1 MDQTISG
8 AVCTGLHGSGIHH
21 GLFGSYLQ
29 SIEVLD
35 SYGEHHY
42 CSITEDTD
50 LFHAQQLSLG
60 ALGIITCMEV
70 EIYPMFHL
78 KEIQYPMLYSDLF
91 PNSTSTSTSPTFI
104 QSTTSPI
111 SIQLDSKLDRKL
123 SNKSDEKID
132 EDIKRE
138 VRIKEKN
145 GKIYDEILKSDHF
158 RCFYF
163 PYTNRIWATHILASK
178 DPVSVSSRTCWSRIR
193 TRIDD
198 FIGHQILESLYY
210 LSGYFPNSL
219 SPVPHVNKFYRH
231 YFFNQN
237 TLRCDKSYKILTFD
251 CLFKQYVNEWC
262 IPIDAVE
269 EALTK
274 LKEIQGSA
282 DVTAHFPI
290 EIRFTSGDDI
300 WLSPSY
306 QRDSAWIGIIMYRPF
321 GKDIPYKSYFKKY
334 EQLMHSLG
342 GRPHWAKAF
351 NLETELLSAKYPRW
365 KDWLRVRQRMDP
377 HHLFINSFLS
387 RVLDISINPS

>member
-1 MDQTISG
+1 
-8 AVCTGLHGSGIHH
+8 
-21 GLFGSYLQ
+21 
-29 SIEVLD
+29 
-35 SYGEHHY
+35 
-42 CSITEDTD
+42 
-50 LFHAQQLSLG
+50 
-60 ALGIITCMEV
+60 
-70 EIYPMFHL
+70 
-78 KEIQYPMLYSDLF
+78 
-91 PNSTSTSTSPTFI
+91 
-104 QSTTSPI
+104 
-111 SIQLDSKLDRKL
+111 
-123 SNKSDEKID
+123 
-132 EDIKRE
+132 
-138 VRIKEKN
+138 
-145 GKIYDEILKSDHF
+145 
-158 RCFYF
+158 
-163 PYTNRIWATHILASK
+163 
-178 DPVSVSSRTCWSRIR
+178 
-193 TRIDD
+193 
-198 FIGHQILESLYY
+198 
-210 LSGYFPNSL
+210 L
-219 SPVPHVNKFYRH
+219 SPVPHINKFYRH

-269 EALTK
+269 EGLTK